1 MLVTISNFN
10 ECITIIKSSS
20 RLAWDCETTGL
31 NSFKEDRLF
40 SLIISC
46 VSGDFY
52 FNFKNYVEENCLA
65 LPRSYLLDLNE
76 ISMDISKTH
85 IGQNFKFDLH
95 MLAKEGIFF
104 RGTLHDTMIL
114 DRIYY
119 NQNLRYD
126 LGSIAAR
133 WSEKKLDIVR
143 EYIKLNKLITKTNF
157 DRFNKVEEKPH
168 FDKVPLHLIQEYG
181 EKDANI
187 TLNIATK
194 ILNAIADED
203 ESLDISVPNQQ
214 KVVDNESRLIKTL
227 FEMEHL
233 GVQLDVDYCN
243 EALDYYNY
251 TMSIIE
257 GEFKNKTNLDFVK
270 GTTVFEEAFSS
281 EKEKWEKTEKGN
293 WRWDSSVL
301 EALENPAARLA
312 IEWAEAKKQSEYFA
326 NFLFFCDSLGVIHPD
341 FQSGGTVTGRL
352 SCRDPN
358 LQNLTN
364 PDKYES
370 ATFGAT
376 FPVRKSFVP
385 REGYFFA
392 MLDYSQIEFRL
403 VLDYSYAN
411 ELINEVLKGHD
422 VHTATAILANVTRK
436 EAKTVNFLSIYGG
449 GVAKLAQ
456 NLFSTKG
463 SKTQISAIYKRL
475 FNYRLSDEEKLAM
488 NNISS
493 ELFEYNSPFIEQA
506 YRIQSSIFK
515 AAPEIKDFLKKVQS
529 TAENRGYVRNW
540 LGRRY
545 YFSDKRYSYKAP
557 NHLIQGGAAEIIKIA
572 MNQVDEYLKD
582 KKSRLLL
589 SIHDELIIE
598 VYYGEEYVIE
608 DIKNI
613 MENIYPYKRLPLL
626 VEVEYSEK
634 NLADKKAWMPENL
647 ISGAEKRDNI

>member
-10 ECITIIKSSS
+10 ECLGILKSSN
-20 RLAWDCETTGL
+20 RIAWDCETTGL

-52 FNFKNYVEENCLA
+52 FNFKNYIDENSLA
-65 LPRSYLLDLNE
+65 LPRSMLLDLNE
-76 ISMDISKTH
+76 ISMDRSKTH

-119 NQNLRYD
+119 NQSLRYD
-126 LGSIAAR
+126 LGSIAMR
-133 WSEKKLDIVR
+133 WQEKKLDIVWD
-143 EYIKLNKLITKTNF
+143 YIKQNKLITKTNF
-157 DRFNKVEEKPH
+157 ERFNKVEEKPH
-168 FDKVPLHLIQEYG
+168 FDKVPLYLIQEYG
-181 EKDANI
+181 EKDAST

-194 ILNAIADED
+194 ILNAISDED
-203 ESLDISVPNQQ
+203 ESIDSSAPNQQ
-214 KVVDNESRLIKTL
+214 KVIENESRLIQTL

-233 GVQLDVDYCN
+233 GVQLDIDYCN

-257 GEFKNKTNLDFVK
+257 GEFKSKTGLDFVK

-293 WRWDSSVL
+293 WRWDSNVL
-301 EALENPAARLA
+301 ETLENPSARLA

-326 NFLFFCDSLGVIHPD
+326 NFLFFCDTLGVIHPD

-370 ATFGAT
+370 ATFAAT
-376 FPVRKSFVP
+376 FPVRKSFIP

-403 VLDYSYAN
+403 VLDYAYAN
-411 ELINEVLKGHD
+411 DLINEVLKGHD
-422 VHTATAILANVTRK
+422 VHTATATLAKVTRK

-456 NLFSTKG
+456 NLFPTKG
-463 SKTQISAIYKRL
+463 SKTQISAIYKKM
-475 FNYRLSDEEKLAM
+475 FGYRLTHAEMLVLC
-488 NNISS
+488 NISS
-493 ELFEYNSPFIEQA
+493 DLFAYNSPFIEQA
-506 YRIQSSIFK
+506 YKIQASIFK
-515 AAPEIKDFLKKVQS
+515 AAPEIKDFLKKVQN

-540 LGRRY
+540 MGRRY
-545 YFSDKRYSYKAP
+545 YFTDKKYSYKAP

-598 VYYGEEYVIE
+598 VKYGEEYVIE

-626 VEVEYSEK
+626 VDVEYSEK
-634 NLADKKAWMPENL
+634 NLADKKEWIHENL
-647 ISGAEKRDNI
+647 SSGTEKRDNI